1 MKLSRFIISH
11 IDEIVG
17 EWETFARSLS
27 KPDLAMPTADLQDH
41 ARQMLKAIAADME
54 KSESKQQKKVKS
66 VSDVSSITGGESAAS
81 THGSLRQISGFTMPQ
96 VTAEF
101 RAMRA
106 SVLRLWMETSSRASK
121 ENTQEILR
129 FNEAID
135 QALQESAIRFSDQSN
150 RTRDTFLAILGHD
163 LRSPLATMTMAGSFL
178 VRPTIDQANTI
189 QIGARI
195 SRSAATM
202 TTMVNDLLEYA
213 RIPSKIL
220 SAELDRKFMWLV
232 VATALLLG
240 GSLLLAW
247 RVGGTIGH
255 AVSGLVEPALALGSG
270 KVVEPKSFNLR
281 EANEVGM
288 ALARASKML
297 LLAQYHAS
305 HDMLTGLANRGLFQD
320 IIDQELA
327 LCQRNGACLSV
338 LYIDLNDF
346 KKINDEH
353 GHATGDKLLLAVA
366 ERFRVTLRKSDLAAR
381 LGGDEFAV
389 VLVNTPEEEAQHVA
403 AKLVDCLASIY
414 YIDELVINTSA
425 SIGVAGF
432 PDSGITS
439 KAILHSADIAMYRAK
454 TKRKENSIY
463 VPS

>member
-27 KPDLAMPTADLQDH
+27 KPDFAMPVADLQDH

-135 QALQESAIRFSDQSN
+135 QALQESAIRFADQSN

-163 LRSPLATMTMAGSFL
+163 LRSPLATMTMAGAFL
-178 VRPTIDQANTI
+178 VRPTIDQANAI

-195 SRSAATM
+195 ARSAASM

-213 RIPSKIL
+213 RTQLGGAIPIRPAL
-220 SAELDRKFMWLV
+220 ADIVEICQLALEGASAAHPDCVFQLE
-232 VATALLLG
+232 VAGESIGDYDKARLAQVFSNLLNNAAQYKSDKHPVTISAFGDKEATIVQVKNYGPEIPRALLAAIFDPLVQLSVADDQKGPATTSLG
-240 GSLLLAW
+240 LGLFIAREITTSH
-247 RVGGTIGH
+247 GGTIDVKSSEEGGTIFSVRLPELLH
-255 AVSGLVEPALALGSG
+255 LAMQNEIVGSWT
-270 KVVEPKSFNLR
+270 
-281 EANEVGM
+281 
-288 ALARASKML
+288 AR
-297 LLAQYHAS
+297 
-305 HDMLTGLANRGLFQD
+305 GLA
-320 IIDQELA
+320 
-327 LCQRNGACLSV
+327 
-338 LYIDLNDF
+338 
-346 KKINDEH
+346 
-353 GHATGDKLLLAVA
+353 
-366 ERFRVTLRKSDLAAR
+366 
-381 LGGDEFAV
+381 
-389 VLVNTPEEEAQHVA
+389 
-403 AKLVDCLASIY
+403 
-414 YIDELVINTSA
+414 
-425 SIGVAGF
+425 
-432 PDSGITS
+432 
-439 KAILHSADIAMYRAK
+439 
-454 TKRKENSIY
+454 
-463 VPS
+463 